1 MITPDEVDEEVQ
13 KEGRRDTAEQREQ
26 HKEEGERG
34 KEERKVVVIVGAT
47 GSGKSELGVKVAKAC
62 NGEII
67 SMDSMQVYV
76 VSYLLPLPFFPPSP
90 PSPLSPSLAF
100 A

>member
-13 KEGRRDTAEQREQ
+13 KEGRRHIAEQY
-26 HKEEGERG
+26 KEEKGERG
-34 KEERKVVVIVGAT
+34 KEGRKVVVIVGAT

-90 PSPLSPSLAF
+90 PPSHLLDYQ
-100 A
+100 